1 MSGVDTA
8 YARVVVGSALLGVNA
23 PSFLVWALP
32 FIPGVVR
39 GRGILEV
46 RKVPVTQRVLPS
58 RGPGRGG
65 KPPEKASLDLRSDE
79 AEFPCLI
86 DFAEDFAGRH
96 GLPHIELSRML
107 LIFEE
112 LFTNV
117 VKYGRAGD
125 EAAETIGVALSLR
138 GGELTI
144 EFSDN
149 GPPFDPLLAATP
161 DLDRPIA
168 DRPIGGLG
176 LRIVRSLV
184 DHARYKR
191 EGDRNHLVLRRSVGP
206 SK

>member
-23 PSFLVWALP
+23 PSFVRWAPP
-32 FIPGVVR
+32 FILGVVR

-58 RGPGRGG
+58 RGLRRGG
-65 KPPEKASLDLRSDE
+65 KPPERASIDLRIDE
-79 AEFPCLI
+79 AAFPCLI
-86 DFAEDFAGRH
+86 DFVEDFAGLH
-96 GLPHIELSRML
+96 DLPQIELSRML
-107 LIFEE
+107 LILEE

-125 EAAETIGVALSLR
+125 EGAETIGVALAVSGR
-138 GGELTI
+138 ELTI
-144 EFSDN
+144 EFSDD

-161 DLDRPIA
+161 DLDRLIA
-168 DRPIGGLG
+168 DRPVGGLG
-176 LRIVRSLV
+176 LHILRSLV
-184 DHARYKR
+184 DHARYRR
-191 EGDRNHLVLRRSVGP
+191 EGGRNHLVLRRSIGP